1 MNKELWK
8 ELFESIKEDKNHE
21 HHLYDYVA
29 NNYWKLSK
37 DDLKDILLE
46 VIACSDT
53 RVDELE
59 IELLDRFPEEDYEEE
74 E

>member
-8 ELFESIKEDKNHE
+8 ELFEAIKEDKNHE